1 MVAAALPPRMPPTRA
16 DGLDRA
22 GLGAAAEDAA
32 LAQLAGAGLRLLA
45 RNARYPFG
53 ELDLVMLDGGCVVF
67 VEVRRRASE
76 RFGGA
81 AMSVDAAKRRKLAR
95 AAQAWLSS
103 HRQFANAACRFD
115 VVAVSPGAGELA
127 CDWIRSAFTLDDL
140 W

>member
-1 MVAAALPPRMPPTRA
+1 MPQPRA
-16 DGLDRA
+16 DRGDRA
-22 GLGAAAEDAA
+22 ELGAAAEDAA
-32 LAQLAGAGLRLLA
+32 LARLSAEGLRLLA

-53 ELDLVMLDGGCVVF
+53 ELDLVMLDGACVVF
-67 VEVRRRASE
+67 VEVRRRASD

-81 AMSVDAAKRRKLAR
+81 AMSVNAAKRRKLAR

-103 HRQFANAACRFD
+103 HRQFANASCRFD
-115 VVAVSPGAGELA
+115 VVAVTPAAGGLA

>member
-1 MVAAALPPRMPPTRA
+1 MAAPPRRLPLPRA
-16 DGLDRA
+16 ERPDRA
-22 GLGAAAEDAA
+22 ELGAAAEDAA
-32 LAQLAGAGLRLLA
+32 LAQLSGAGLRLLA

-67 VEVRRRASE
+67 VEVRRRASN

-103 HRQFANAACRFD
+103 HRQFANASCRFD
-115 VVAVSPGAGELA
+115 VVAVTPSAGGLGCE
-127 CDWIRSAFTLDDL
+127 WIRSAFTLDDL

>member
-1 MVAAALPPRMPPTRA
+1 MPLPRADRRDRAALGA
-16 DGLDRA
+16 D
-22 GLGAAAEDAA
+22 AEDAA
-32 LAQLAGAGLRLLA
+32 LAQLSASGLRLLA

-103 HRQFANAACRFD
+103 HRQFAHAACRFD
-115 VVAVSPGAGELA
+115 VVAVAPAGEGLA
-127 CDWIRSAFTLDDL
+127 CDWIRSAFTMDDL